1 MSPGSVSA
9 YSGGTY
15 VTTVL
20 IWILIIAL
28 GLIALLIVVWAA
40 MELLE
45 LLRWTFPANKDD
57 EKGPF
62 K

>member
-1 MSPGSVSA
+1 MGVD
-9 YSGGTY
+9 
-15 VTTVL
+15 VIDVL
-20 IWILIIAL
+20 VWILIIAL
-28 GLIALLIVVWAA
+28 GLTALLIIIWAA
-40 MELLE
+40 IELLE